1 MGLLTCETDY
11 KQIGQWMK
19 EGKVK
24 PVVAERYTLEELPKA
39 FEQLKTGRVRGKL
52 VVQISDE

>member
-1 MGLLTCETDY
+1 VKQDY